1 MGLGHRGISRD
12 VQTNPGENQM
22 FPVGSFCSRLS
33 PSVFTL
39 TFLSTV
45 GCGEGEG
52 RRSSPSL
59 WGQVI
64 WAKLLFTEMAFY

>member
-1 MGLGHRGISRD
+1 
-12 VQTNPGENQM
+12 M